1 MSSGL
6 GNRCES
12 PGELDL
18 FQIAGSFLCLRSSLG
33 RLFQL
38 LAYKL
43 RAVDFRH
50 LPFREIAQQSDSARI
65 DEPHFFE
72 IETHVLLLGEGFIAE
87 PSQLFDPGAYELAFQ
102 LKLDGLV

>member
-1 MSSGL
+1 VLTVIIGSPLSVAGLQTESS
-6 GNRCES
+6 
-12 PGELDL
+12 
-18 FQIAGSFLCLRSSLG
+18 
-33 RLFQL
+33 
-38 LAYKL
+38 
-43 RAVDFRH
+43 DFRH

-87 PSQLFDPGAYELAFQ
+87 PSQLSTQAPTSLPQ